1 MSGAR
6 RPPRLASRLLARLL
20 PGEERQEILG
30 DLEETFHSRA
40 RRRGDA
46 AAERW
51 YRLQALL
58 LPPWIWWGRRGE
70 ILHDRWTDARLALRA
85 LGRTPGFTAVAV
97 LTLGL
102 AIGANAGIFSLVS
115 GTLLRPLPY
124 AEPERIVTIAHTT
137 RGGDLPPQLP
147 SSTAAH
153 LVYEEGSRS
162 FEAMAVYQTGEANL
176 TGGERPLRSVVAWST
191 ASLFDVLRVP
201 PALGRPFTAVEDK
214 PNGPPVAVIGH
225 ALWRDHFDGDP
236 GVIGRQ
242 VMLDG
247 RARTVVGVMPPG
259 FAFPQPDVD
268 AWLPLRLD
276 PSDLGG
282 FSTPSVG
289 RLRPGVTPEAAQREL
304 ATLLPRISTEL
315 GFLPLELLRGAGIAP
330 DVHPYLDELVGRVRP
345 TLWALMATVAL
356 VLLIACA
363 NVANLLL
370 VRAESRQR
378 DVAVRRALGANRWR
392 LLSQLLAE
400 SALLAAAG
408 SALGLALAQGGLAL
422 LRARGPQ
429 DLPRLEEVRIDWSVL
444 AFTVGL
450 AAVVAL
456 LFATVAA
463 LRQRR
468 GSLVGALRDGT
479 RGSTLGA
486 AARRGREALVV
497 SQVALALVLL
507 VGSGLM
513 LRSFRELRRVD
524 PGFRSEGVLTFRIS
538 LPLATYPDGE
548 AAATLHRRAMAEIAA
563 LPGVTSVGGTDRLPL
578 SGFSSA
584 ADPVRVEGRAADPAA
599 VPPLMEMRSATGDVF
614 AALGVPL
621 LEGRL
626 LEPADSERRTGAVL
640 VSEAAARKLFP
651 RGDALGQRVAHG
663 LEGLP
668 GARTWSQVVGVVGDV
683 RSDLTEEPMGAVFY
697 APLPATGTDMEWIS
711 RDLWYMVRA
720 EVPPETL
727 LPAVRARIARLDPAL
742 PLAEPQPL
750 AGVEARAEAQM
761 AFTLAVLGL
770 AAGIG
775 VVLGAVGLYGVVSYV
790 TAQRTREIGLRVALG
805 AEARAVRGM
814 VLRQGLGV
822 IGLGLV
828 LGTAAALGLSRFLSA
843 LLYSVSAR
851 DPATYVGVAALLLAV
866 GLLAVWL
873 PARRAARVSPALAL
887 RGD

>member
-6 RPPRLASRLLARLL
+6 RPPPLAARLLARLL
-20 PGEERQEILG
+20 PREERQEILG
-30 DLEETFHSRA
+30 DLEETFHARA
-40 RRRGDA
+40 RRRGNA
-46 AAERW
+46 AAGRW

-70 ILHDRWTDARLALRA
+70 IVHDRATDLRHALRA
-85 LGRTPGFTAVAV
+85 LAKTPGFTAVAV

-102 AIGANAGIFSLVS
+102 AIGANAGIFSVVN
-115 GTLLRPLPY
+115 GTLLRPLPFP
-124 AEPERIVTIAHTT
+124 EPERLVTIAHTT
-137 RGGDLPPQLP
+137 HGGDLPPQLP
-147 SSTAAH
+147 SSSAAH
-153 LVYEEGSRS
+153 VVYEEGSRS
-162 FEAMAVYQTGEANL
+162 FESMALYQTGEANL
-176 TGGERPLRSVVAWST
+176 TGGERPVRAIVAWTT
-191 ASLFDVLRVP
+191 ATLFDVLRVP
-201 PALGRPFTAVEDK
+201 PEVGRVFTAVEDR
-214 PNGPPVAVIGH
+214 PDGPPVAVISH
-225 ALWRDHFDGDP
+225 ALWRDHFAGDP
-236 GVIGRQ
+236 AVLGRQ

-247 RARTVVGVMPPG
+247 RPRTVVGVMPSR
-259 FAFPQPDVD
+259 FAFPEPGVD
-268 AWLPLRLD
+268 AWLPLRIDRSEL
-276 PSDLGG
+276 SG
-282 FSTPSVG
+282 FHMPSVG
-289 RLRPGVTPEAAQREL
+289 RLRPGVTPAAAQREL

-330 DVHPYLDELVGRVRP
+330 DVHPYLDELVGSLRP
-345 TLWALMATVAL
+345 TLWALMGTVGL

-408 SALGLALAQGGLAL
+408 AALGLALAYGGLRL
-422 LRARGPQ
+422 LRARGPRQ
-429 DLPRLEEVRIDWSVL
+429 LPRLEEVSIDWSVL
-444 AFTVGL
+444 AFTIFL
-450 AAVVAL
+450 AAAVAL
-456 LFATVAA
+456 TFAAIAA

-479 RGSTLGA
+479 RGATIGA

-524 PGFRSEGVLTFRIS
+524 PGFRADGVLTFRLS

-548 AAATLHRRAMAEIAA
+548 SAAALHRRAMAEIAA
-563 LPGVTSVGGTDRLPL
+563 LPGVVAVGGTDRLPL
-578 SGFSSA
+578 AGFSPV
-584 ADPVRVEGRAADPAA
+584 ADPVRVEGHA
-599 VPPLMEMRSATGDVF
+599 VDLEALPPVMEMRSATGELF

-626 LEPADSERRTGAVL
+626 LEPGDSERRTGAVL
-640 VSEAAARKLFP
+640 LTETAARKLFP
-651 RGDALGQRVAHG
+651 RGNPLGRRVAHG
-663 LEGLP
+663 LP
-668 GARTWSQVVGVVGDV
+668 GQPDERPWSHVVGVVGDV
-683 RSDLTEEPMGAVFY
+683 RSGLTEEPLGGVY
-697 APLPATGTDMEWIS
+697 YPPLTSPGTDMDWLG
-711 RDLWYMVRA
+711 RDLWYVVRA
-720 EVPPETL
+720 EVPPESL

-750 AGVEARAEAQM
+750 ADVVARAQAQM
-761 AFTLAVLGL
+761 AFTLAVLAL
-770 AAGIG
+770 AAGVG

-814 VLRQGLGV
+814 VMRQGLGV
-822 IGLGLV
+822 VVLGLL
-828 LGTAAALGLSRFLSA
+828 LGTAAALALSRFVTA
-843 LLYSVSAR
+843 LLYGVSAR
-851 DPATYVGVAALLLAV
+851 DPATYAGVAALLLLV

-873 PARRAARVSPALAL
+873 PARRAARVSPVLAL